1 MIDMTNT
8 VLQVGTGVVVI
19 VIVWIAALVVGTILL
34 RADGS
39 GKLGVIPTTLLALII
54 TLVLVFFPR
63 SPETPLPF
71 KEIEIVD
78 TFFIGRYVLLA
89 VVGTVFLVAFFM
101 LLPLHFLEPVHAKA
115 LRTY

>member
-1 MIDMTNT
+1 MPDFTFF
-8 VLQVGTGVVVI
+8 
-19 VIVWIAALVVGTILL
+19 LVVRLTLTMKYWGGEKKELSCPWFQECLEKCVAILY
-34 RADGS
+34 DS
-39 GKLGVIPTTLLALII
+39 KSIH
-54 TLVLVFFPR
+54 FFF
-63 SPETPLPF
+63 SLQ
-71 KEIEIVD
+71 IVD

>member
-1 MIDMTNT
+1 MGKKKGT
-8 VLQVGTGVVVI
+8 VTFLVQECLEKCVAILYDSKSIHSFFSLQ
-19 VIVWIAALVVGTILL
+19 
-34 RADGS
+34 
-39 GKLGVIPTTLLALII
+39 
-54 TLVLVFFPR
+54 
-63 SPETPLPF
+63 
-71 KEIEIVD
+71 IVD

>member
-1 MIDMTNT
+1 MIDMTNN

-19 VIVWIAALVVGTILL
+19 VIVWIAALVAGTILL

-39 GKLGVIPTTLLALII
+39 AKLGVIPTTLLALTI

-63 SPETPLPF
+63 SPEMPFPF